1 MPICVLKYL
10 NCHLSKSFNFRC
22 VEFKRTLFGISDDYY
37 IMVNV
42 LNERRARCPFLGLG
56 LTTFPT
62 SYKRRNYSKPIV
74 VQYYNV
80 PFFFCFTDANK
91 YLGAAVP
98 ANIYNNNNNNYHQQQ
113 LPYNGYQPAA
123 YSAYNQLQYYQQQPY
138 QRAGAYPY
146 NGDTGYNQYNNYYP
160 YGGGFQPYPYNFNQ
174 QYPYN
179 VVNQQYPYNQPQQ
192 YGAYQQQYGA
202 YQQQYPY
209 NYGYQ
214 NAYGRL
220 QNPFGYNYNNYNGY
234 NFNQLIRQAPA
245 YPSAGAQ
252 PVSPPVPHPFYHVQ
266 GTYYP
271 TTTEANKPTA
281 ATVAAPVEPPKK
293 PYN

>member
-1 MPICVLKYL
+1 MKSSYYLALVLFVTVVTATDDSR
-10 NCHLSKSFNFRC
+10 SKK
-22 VEFKRTLFGISDDYY
+22 EAI
-37 IMVNV
+37 
-42 LNERRARCPFLGLG
+42 
-56 LTTFPT
+56 
-62 SYKRRNYSKPIV
+62 
-74 VQYYNV
+74 YN
-80 PFFFCFTDANK
+80 PYGQITDANK

-98 ANIYNNNNNNYHQQQ
+98 ANIYNNNYHQQQ

-123 YSAYNQLQYYQQQPY
+123 YPAYNQLQYYQQQPY
-138 QRAGAYPY
+138 QRVGAYPY
-146 NGDTGYNQYNNYYP
+146 NGGTGYNQYNNYYP
-160 YGGGFQPYPYNFNQ
+160 YSGGFQQYPYNFNQ

-179 VVNQQYPYNQPQQ
+179 VVNQQYPQQ

-220 QNPFGYNYNNYNGY
+220 QNPFFGYNNNNYNGY
-234 NFNQLIRQAPA
+234 NVNQVIRQAPA

-252 PVSPPVPHPFYHVQ
+252 PVNPPVPHPFYHVP

-271 TTTEANKPTA
+271 TTIEANKPTVA
-281 ATVAAPVEPPKK
+281 PVAAPVEPPKK
-293 PYN
+293 P